1 MKIVVWI
8 FRQSEQGAFSS
19 KQRNIKN
26 LVMSSLRKKIPPK
39 PCGTPTRS
47 GNGTFRG
54 KEKRTSRGF
63 LAEKFLEFLCR
74 TQKTDSDNLLGD
86 LPKTIG
92 NKNTHQKKTYVFK
105 IGMVS
110 NLLDLDIFGRDF
122 QAFHRILTNL
132 TTTFLLKTTPV
143 LWIPFGFWV
152 VLTSIVGKLRCFWF
166 FHEQGKSWDA
176 FYPMAHRNFTVLF
189 WRMKLMDIK
198 SISISKPNTKETKP
212 FANSS
217 YMISLVRSHG
227 VFPGM
232 WFFDTY
238 FGWTSL
244 SFLVLKSVFRPWT

>member
-1 MKIVVWI
+1 MKTKWAGRI
-8 FRQSEQGAFSS
+8 FFKTSFTSIRSS
-19 KQRNIKN
+19 CRRP
-26 LVMSSLRKKIPPK
+26 SKKKKTK
-39 PCGTPTRS
+39 PWRFRTRS

-63 LAEKFLEFLCR
+63 LADFFFEFLGR
-74 TQKTDSDNLLGD
+74 TQKTDSDDLLGD

-92 NKNTHQKKTYVFK
+92 NKNTRQKKTCVFK
-105 IGMVS
+105 IDMVS
-110 NLLDLDIFGRDF
+110 NLLDLDICGRDF
-122 QAFHRILTNL
+122 QAFHRIPTNFTAL
-132 TTTFLLKTTPV
+132 FLLKTTPV

-152 VLTSIVGKLRCFWF
+152 VFTSIVGKLRCFWF

-198 SISISKPNTKETKP
+198 SMSISKPNTKETAP

-244 SFLVLKSVFRPWT
+244 SFWF